1 MARVA
6 LLTKPNKKQ
15 VQYDIKQ
22 GDADHALKAWPNSD
36 CRNCNE
42 PTLCCSKSFKYAL
55 NDQVTGNIA
64 SPLFCLGRI
73 IQ

>member
-1 MARVA
+1 MARAA
-6 LLTKPNKKQ
+6 LLTNPNKKQ
-15 VQYDIKQ
+15 VQDDIKQ
-22 GDADHALKAWPNSD
+22 EDADHALKAWPNSD
-36 CRNCNE
+36 CGNCNE
-42 PTLCCSKSFKYAL
+42 PTLCYSKSFKCAL